1 MNTSIYRA
9 ILAAASVVAAMS
21 VTGVYEGI
29 VYLNGQTGGSMN
41 GIYTGLSMGAVL
53 ALPFAV
59 CFAFAAPQ
67 VWDSVSPAQ
76 WRDKIL
82 RNQSNEV
89 RLDWLAGTLARLT
102 GLAVL
107 AITVGLFA
115 AISHDF
121 NQRMMTIAFMAMG
134 GVAGGLIAWVAF
146 LAIKPIYRY
155 VFERCTTDA
164 KRVVWMPGVVIVL
177 SALVGIIYVAGLDLG
192 AHRMERFYLPF
203 AGAIG
208 GLLIFAWADK
218 RTGIVKKGVFGVAL
232 LATVAGLFFLQSADW
247 NQVSP
252 LMIKQGAS
260 SQLTLVTL
268 RALSDSDG
276 DGFAASFAGGDC
288 DDSNPNI
295 NPRAKEIPDNGVDE
309 NCRGGDLKTPPKQ
322 PVAKAPA
329 KLGDAKAA
337 AAKTEERPRFKSN
350 PYNILFIMIDTLRPD
365 RLGAY
370 GYKRDTSPNLDA
382 FAKQSLLFENVY
394 GQAPNTPRSF
404 PSMITGRYPS
414 RIKWVKRYANYGKL
428 KDDNQTLFKIFGA
441 RGWRTEMV
449 SAHWYFEKAKGFEK
463 GIHYWD
469 NRGALSVKKSNTQS
483 AAPLMTK
490 KVLGRLDELERDKK
504 RFVLFAH
511 YFDPH
516 SRYMN
521 HPEVK
526 VFGKKG
532 LSNKYD
538 SEIAFVDHHLKPVL
552 ERVSTGMLARNT
564 IVVITSDHGEAF
576 KEHGFYFH
584 GRTVYDEEVKVPLL
598 IRIPGVKAQRFDST
612 VGLVD
617 LLPTLGEL
625 TGVATASAMG
635 ESLVGLWTRKGPQPA
650 KPVFVEQLPY
660 PNYKTHMVAAVGR
673 TNHMKVIQNVT
684 DNVTEIFDLKADP
697 KEKTNLLGKA
707 PKAAQNLQQAL
718 EQFLDADPGQ

>member
-1 MNTSIYRA
+1 MCI
-9 ILAAASVVAAMS
+9 I
-21 VTGVYEGI
+21 GFYEGI
-29 VYLNGQTGGSMN
+29 AYLNGSAGGSVN
-41 GIYTGLSMGAVL
+41 GIYAGFSMSAVL
-53 ALPFAV
+53 ALPIAASFALAV
-59 CFAFAAPQ
+59 PQ
-67 VWDSVSPAQ
+67 VWDAISPAR
-76 WRDKIL
+76 WRDEIL
-82 RNQSNEV
+82 RNESSAV
-89 RLDWLAGTLARLT
+89 RLDWLAGILARLT
-102 GLAVL
+102 ALAAL

-115 AISHDF
+115 AVSHDF
-121 NQRMMTIAFMAMG
+121 NQRMMTIAFMG
-134 GVAGGLIAWVAF
+134 LSGVASGLLAWF
-146 LAIKPIYRY
+146 TYLAAKPMYRY
-155 VFERCTTDA
+155 LVERFSTDA
-164 KRVVWMPGVVIVL
+164 KRMVWMPGIVIGL
-177 SALVGIIYVAGLDLG
+177 SALVAIIYVAGLDLG
-192 AHRMERFYLPF
+192 AHRMERFYLPL

-208 GLLIFAWADK
+208 GFVIFACTDIW
-218 RTGIVKKGVFGVAL
+218 TGLLQKAVLGVASM
-232 LATVAGLFFLQSADW
+232 AIIVGLFFLQNADW
-247 NQVSP
+247 KQVSP
-252 LMIKQGAS
+252 VIIKQGAS
-260 SQLTLVTL
+260 SQLTLVAL
-268 RALSDSDG
+268 RALTDSDG
-276 DGFAASFAGGDC
+276 DGFSASFAGGDC
-288 DDSNPNI
+288 DDNNPNV

-309 NCRGGDLKTPPKQ
+309 NCRGGDLKTPPPE
-322 PVAKAPA
+322 PVTKPLAKPDAAVPTPA
-329 KLGDAKAA
+329 TTAKEA
-337 AAKTEERPRFKSN
+337 PRFKAN

-428 KDDNQTLFKIFGA
+428 KEDNQTLFKIFGTK
-441 RGWRTEMV
+441 GWRTEMV

-490 KVLGRLDELERDKK
+490 KVLGRLDELEREKQ

-598 IRIPGVKAQRFDST
+598 IRIPGVEAKRLSST

-625 TGVATASAMG
+625 TGIKTASAMG
-635 ESLVGLWTRKGPQPA
+635 ESLVGLWTEKGPQPT

-673 TNHMKVIQNVT
+673 TNRMKVIQNVT

-707 PKAAQNLQQAL
+707 SEAAKDLQRAL
-718 EQFLDADPGQ
+718 ERFLDADPGQ